1 MKKTENV
8 NDSLLPA
15 AEDIAFYN
23 QFGWYKSPVI
33 FSDQELDDAVQG
45 AQDFYD
51 GKIDFPLQSKLGLS
65 DDPFDPNL
73 TIRNNEFV
81 TLQQQKLRAIGWHPI
96 IRETAKLLTKSRSI
110 RLFADSLISKFPTK
124 DKNQGNVGWHTDKA
138 YWPTCSSNK
147 LLTVWIPLQ
156 DCTIDMGPVVYL
168 NGSHKWKLEQ
178 EMHEYF
184 SFTSQDLES
193 FENYQKSKNSSLKKS
208 FMTLKRGQVSIH
220 SCNTIH
226 CSYPNVSDKT
236 RLALAVH
243 LQDDSN
249 HYQKAFKADGTKIV
263 IGYDQIC
270 SKDQNGD
277 PNYHDDQIFPL
288 I

>member
-1 MKKTENV
+1 LKRTENIKE
-8 NDSLLPA
+8 SLLPS

-51 GKIDFPLQSKLGLS
+51 GKIDFPLKSKLGLS
-65 DDPFDPNL
+65 DDQANL
-73 TIRNNEFV
+73 DLAIRNNEFV
-81 TLQQQKLRAIGWHPI
+81 TLQQQKLRAI
-96 IRETAKLLTKSRSI
+96 
-110 RLFADSLISKFPTK
+110 
-124 DKNQGNVGWHTDKA
+124 GWHTDKA

-178 EMHEYF
+178 EMREYF

>member
-1 MKKTENV
+1 MNKTENIKE
-8 NDSLLPA
+8 SLLPS
-15 AEDIAFYN
+15 AEDIEFYN
-23 QFGWYKSPVI
+23 QYGWYKSPVI

-51 GKIDFPLQSKLGLS
+51 GKIDFPLKSKLGLS
-65 DDPFDPNL
+65 DDHANPDL
-73 TIRNNEFV
+73 ALRNNEFI
-81 TLQQQKLRAIGWHPI
+81 TLQQLKLRAIGWHPI
-96 IRETAKLLTKSRSI
+96 IRETAKLLTKSKNI

-124 DKNQGNVGWHTDKA
+124 EKNQGNIGWHTDKA
-138 YWPTCSSNK
+138 YWPTCSSDK

-168 NGSHKWKLEQ
+168 DGSHKWNLTK
-178 EMHEYF
+178 EMREYF

-193 FENYQKSKNSSLKKS
+193 FERHQKNKNIGFKKS
-208 FMTLKRGQVSIH
+208 FMTLKRGEVSVH

-226 CSYPNVSDKT
+226 CSYPNVSNKT
-236 RLALAVH
+236 RLAIAVH

-249 HYQKAFKADGTKIV
+249 HYQVRYKPNGEKIM

-270 SKDQNGD
+270 SKDKNGN